1 MVKRWELKKREI
13 ELKWVLLEFVM
24 SAKYKYDKI
33 PMLTKKNTII
43 LLTEP
48 FKLLIHLQ
56 THFEISQLLNLGKNT
71 ELKKKRA
78 VTWSSAHFVL
88 NQNVCFHS
96 NNRQRFV

>member
-71 ELKKKRA
+71 ELKKKTSRYL
-78 VTWSSAHFVL
+78 VICPLCIKPKCMLS
-88 NQNVCFHS
+88 Q
-96 NNRQRFV
+96 